1 MAIGP
6 GEVCGGSWQ
15 VCGLVIGGLLAV
27 RHRLLMFVSIWLEP
41 CHDRYAQRRHGWV
54 RAVANSSTSLIES
67 FAGKA
72 LRC

>member
-27 RHRLLMFVSIWLEP
+27 RHRLLQNVCVDLTGALSRSLRP
-41 CHDRYAQRRHGWV
+41 T
-54 RAVANSSTSLIES
+54 STRLG
-67 FAGKA
+67 ACRGK
-72 LRC
+72 LLYFSD